1 MTMLHSYT
9 YTVLRYVHDITTGE
23 FINVGVALYA
33 PDAHFIGAKCRP
45 AYGRITKLFPGLN
58 SEHFRSLMGH
68 IQTRFDALGE
78 ATATQLPLEKADS
91 VLDLAS
97 KVLPSDDSSLQWSPM
112 GGGRTANPAQALEQL
127 FERMV
132 TRYEDR
138 SAKQHKTDDDV
149 WRHFKRT
156 LEARSLLR
164 HFEPKKITVQD
175 DEIEFRHAWKN
186 GVWHCL
192 EPISFDL
199 SAPDS
204 IKEKAHRWL
213 GQIISVSGAAEPFRL
228 YLLLGEPQD
237 ESLRPAFT
245 KALSILRKIPVAKE
259 IVLESNAALF
269 AERLEGEI
277 NAHEEQAA

>member
-1 MTMLHSYT
+1 
-9 YTVLRYVHDITTGE
+9 VHDITTGE
-23 FINVGVALYA
+23 FVNVGVALYA
-33 PDAHFIGAKCRP
+33 PNARFVGAKCRP

-58 SEHFRSLMGH
+58 REHFRSLMNH

-78 ATATQLPLEKADS
+78 EVANQLPLEKADS
-91 VLDLAS
+91 VIDLARR
-97 KVLPSDDSSLQWSPM
+97 VLPSDDSSLQWSPM
-112 GGGRTANPAQALEQL
+112 GGGRTANPAHALEQL

-164 HFEPKKITVQD
+164 HFELKKITVQD
-175 DEIEFRHAWKN
+175 DEMEFRHAWKN

-213 GQIISVSGAAEPFRL
+213 GQITSVSDAAEPFHL

-237 ESLRPAFT
+237 ESLRPAFN
-245 KALSILRKIPVAKE
+245 KALSILGKIPVAKE
-259 IVLESNAALF
+259 IVIQQFPLTL
-269 AERLEGEI
+269 
-277 NAHEEQAA
+277 